1 MDRGKNSAKTEED
14 VAPKILE
21 EDTQCFVDTVLST
34 ENSFQ
39 RPKPL
44 KQCISNITEQLL
56 KRMN

>member
-1 MDRGKNSAKTEED
+1 MENGKNFAKTEKD

-21 EDTQCFVDTVLST
+21 EDTHCFVDTVSST

-39 RPKPL
+39 KVKPL
-44 KQCISNITEQLL
+44 KQCTRNVTEQLL